1 MFSGRRPVPALAI
14 TAGQEEEG
22 ARRMWRVYRL
32 FLLVSGCTAFVL
44 AGCAS
49 IPPESPPPSEQ
60 LPASSSQS
68 RPQATVEPTATSI
81 SEQPDLPTPA
91 ARGQPDLPTTAT
103 PEQPDP
109 PTTVA
114 PEQPVRPSAA
124 APKSSDPPTATSPP
138 DVPSPGYWQVYV
150 DDARGL
156 SIPFPPEWVF
166 FDPTK
171 TALTELVEE
180 LGEKANGEEIKE
192 LLQAFTQTIQQE
204 DLFVGLGFQF
214 PTSNFRDT
222 RFVNNINI
230 ISFPTEGLFLQLIA
244 QMIAAQLDSMEG
256 FQVDSADV
264 VAGLRPGG
272 AEVASVRYRTQGA
285 LFDQPNMEIIGW
297 QVGVLSPD
305 ADRIVI
311 LTFSIRSEDFPELE
325 PLLAEV
331 VQRMQWFD

>member
-1 MFSGRRPVPALAI
+1 
-14 TAGQEEEG
+14 
-22 ARRMWRVYRL
+22 MWRVYRL
-32 FLLVSGCTAFVL
+32 FLLVSVFTSFVL
-44 AGCAS
+44 AGC
-49 IPPESPPPSEQ
+49 IPIPSEPPPVSEQ

-68 RPQATVEPTATSI
+68 GLQATMEPTATS
-81 SEQPDLPTPA
+81 
-91 ARGQPDLPTTAT
+91 T
-103 PEQPDP
+103 PEQRVRSTP
-109 PTTVA
+109 VA
-114 PEQPVRPSAA
+114 PELPARSAPVVPEQPVRPTTA
-124 APKSSDPPTATSPP
+124 APESTDRSTTTSPP
-138 DVPSPGYWQVYV
+138 GVPSPVYWQTYV
-150 DDARGL
+150 ARGL
-156 SIPFPPEWVF
+156 SILYPPEWVL

-171 TALTELVEE
+171 MALTELVEE

-204 DLFVGLGFQF
+204 DLFIGLGFQF
-214 PTSNFRDT
+214 PTSNSRDT

-230 ISFPTEGLFLQLIA
+230 ISFPTEGLFLHLIA

-285 LFDQPNMEIIGW
+285 LFDQPNTEIIGW

-325 PLLAEV
+325 PLLTEI
-331 VQRMQWFD
+331 VQRVQWLE